1 MKTTFMVDCG
11 ALRSPQVTVISG
23 NGLLGGKMTYII
35 SLKGGKGCQSGF
47 KNLKNMTLI
56 QISSKDTS

>member
-1 MKTTFMVDCG
+1 M
-11 ALRSPQVTVISG
+11 ISG

-35 SLKGGKGCQSGF
+35 SLKRWKGLSKYSF

-56 QISSKDTS
+56 QISSKDAS